1 MSDSD
6 IKSNEGGYDE
16 EFIRNSSS
24 INCVDVDEIVKSTS
38 VDNIKDMSKIN
49 KQSTRASNDSSQ
61 TL

>member
-24 INCVDVDEIVKSTS
+24 INCVDVDEIVKPSFKSTS
-38 VDNIKDMSKIN
+38 VDNI
-49 KQSTRASNDSSQ
+49 
-61 TL
+61 